1 MARFGIVW
9 CSVSIYLK
17 VAATKIFVLQGSVY
31 THLQRIKNDSRLLIF
46 FSIPIRVNDLE
57 GSVKQIFISLQ
68 IAKNDLEG
76 SVEGTWFPMIFL
88 AFKTDS
94 HDLEG

>member
-1 MARFGIVW
+1 VFCFNLSKSRRNKNFCFAGFRLK
-9 CSVSIYLK
+9 SIC
-17 VAATKIFVLQGSVY
+17 FQY

-76 SVEGTWFPMIFL
+76 SVEGTCFPMIFL

-94 HDLEG
+94 NDLEG

>member
-1 MARFGIVW
+1 M
-9 CSVSIYLK
+9 K
-17 VAATKIFVLQGSVY
+17 
-31 THLQRIKNDSRLLIF
+31 
-46 FSIPIRVNDLE
+46 
-57 GSVKQIFISLQ
+57 FISNILSALQ

-94 HDLEG
+94 NDLEG